1 MADVPSPVPAE
12 PGAPGEPQWTDQ
24 VTDLI
29 VDVVDR
35 VRDATTGRIIGVAK
49 ALVYGTVALFAG
61 LAVTILGI
69 ILVSHLLD
77 LIPGQIWIPD
87 VVIGGVLV
95 LGGLFLWSRRQA
107 PAS

>member
-1 MADVPSPVPAE
+1 MAELPSAAAAAADE
-12 PGAPGEPQWTDQ
+12 PDWTDQ

-35 VRDATTGRIIGVAK
+35 VHDATTGRIIGLAK
-49 ALVYGTVALFAG
+49 ALIYGTVALFAG
-61 LAVTILGI
+61 LVVTILGI
-69 ILVSHLLD
+69 ILISHLLD

-87 VVIGGVLV
+87 VGIGGVLV

>member
-1 MADVPSPVPAE
+1 MAELPSAVAPAAADE
-12 PGAPGEPQWTDQ
+12 PDWTDQ

-35 VRDATTGRIIGVAK
+35 VHDATTGRIIGLAK
-49 ALVYGTVALFAG
+49 ALIYGTVALFAG
-61 LAVTILGI
+61 LVVTILGI
-69 ILVSHLLD
+69 ILISHLLD

-87 VVIGGVLV
+87 VAIGGVLV
-95 LGGLFLWSRRQA
+95 LGGLFMWSRRQA